1 MRKLDPSA
9 VAAANLGSFRKNS
22 IHHPYF
28 HRRDAAPSG
37 AASRPG
43 VMSFMSL
50 EEVSLREQQNGTA
63 QALFLQGLDLRPE
76 TYPLWNAD

>member
-1 MRKLDPSA
+1 
-9 VAAANLGSFRKNS
+9 
-22 IHHPYF
+22 
-28 HRRDAAPSG
+28 
-37 AASRPG
+37 
-43 VMSFMSL
+43 MSFMSL